1 MAIFEGM
8 LSQHMAVHITA
19 MNVLA
24 PCAVL
29 AFPRFAV
36 RLAGGGGVGLA
47 LATVLQ
53 IALLWIWHIPTML
66 EAALQS
72 RPSMLAM
79 HGSLF
84 AVAFWFWAAVIRSI
98 RQGEWSSMA
107 ALLVT
112 GKLFC
117 LLGVLL
123 TFSPRAIYWQ
133 LVLLQSCFGI
143 QAAPLVDQQVAGLLM
158 LVACP
163 AVFVGA
169 AIVAARRWLQSPR
182 LAHGWHPHP
191 ELR

>member
-1 MAIFEGM
+1 MAIFEGI
-8 LSQHMAVHITA
+8 LSQHMAVHIAA

-24 PCAVL
+24 PCVVL
-29 AFPRFAV
+29 ALPRRAV
-36 RLAGGGGVGLA
+36 QLAGTEGVGLA

-53 IALLWIWHIPTML
+53 VALLWTWHIPAML
-66 EAALQS
+66 GAALQT
-72 RPSMLAM
+72 PSLMLAL

-84 AVAFWFWAAVIRSI
+84 AAALWFWAAVTRGI

-133 LVLLQSCFGI
+133 LTLLQSCFGT
-143 QAAPLVDQQVAGLLM
+143 QAAPLVDQQLAGLLM

-163 AVFVGA
+163 VVFVGA
-169 AIVAARRWLQSPR
+169 AIVAARRWLQSAR
-182 LAHGWHPHP
+182 LVHGWRPYP
-191 ELR
+191 ELE

>member
-8 LSQHMAVHITA
+8 LSQHMVVHITA

-24 PCAVL
+24 PFVVL
-29 AFPRFAV
+29 AVPQFAV
-36 RLAGGGGVGLA
+36 RLAGGGGGGLA
-47 LATVLQ
+47 LATGLQ
-53 IALLWIWHIPTML
+53 TALLWIWHIPAML
-66 EAALQS
+66 GAALQS
-72 RPSMLAM
+72 PSLMLTM

-133 LVLLQSCFGI
+133 LALLQSCFGT
-143 QAAPLVDQQVAGLLM
+143 QAAPLVDQQLAGLLM

-163 AVFVGA
+163 VVFVGA
-169 AIVAARRWLQSPR
+169 AIVAAKRWLQSAG
-182 LAHGWHPHP
+182 LTNGWHPHP

>member
-24 PCAVL
+24 PFAVL
-29 AFPRFAV
+29 AFPRFAA

-47 LATVLQ
+47 LATACQ
-53 IALLWIWHIPTML
+53 SALLWIWHIPAML
-66 EAALQS
+66 GAAVQS
-72 RPSMLAM
+72 PSLLLAM
-79 HGSLF
+79 HGSLL
-84 AVAFWFWAAVIRSI
+84 AVAFWFWAAVIRRI

-107 ALLVT
+107 ALLVS

-133 LVLLQSCFGI
+133 QALLQSCFGI
-143 QAAPLVDQQVAGLLM
+143 QAAPLADQQVAGLLM

-169 AIVAARRWLQSPR
+169 AIVAAKRWLQSAG
-182 LAHGWHPHP
+182 LANGWHPHP
-191 ELR
+191 ESR